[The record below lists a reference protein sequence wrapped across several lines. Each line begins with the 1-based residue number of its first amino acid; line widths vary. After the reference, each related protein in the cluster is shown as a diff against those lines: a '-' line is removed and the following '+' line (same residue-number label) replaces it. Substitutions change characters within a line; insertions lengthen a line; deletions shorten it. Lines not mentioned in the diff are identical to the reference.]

1 MRVGYQCLSMRRC
14 GFGGRP
20 LEDTSFLDG
29 SSFRS
34 PGPDLTV
41 D

>member
-1 MRVGYQCLSMRRC
+1 MPFHEALR